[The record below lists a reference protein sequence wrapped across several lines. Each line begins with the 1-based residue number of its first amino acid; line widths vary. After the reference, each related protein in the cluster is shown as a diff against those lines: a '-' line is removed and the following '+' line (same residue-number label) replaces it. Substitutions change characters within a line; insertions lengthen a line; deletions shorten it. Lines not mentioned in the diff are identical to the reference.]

1 MCVCARVCVR
11 ACVRQSELVSEDPCA
26 HDIGR
31 CEGQNAW
38 DEEGLP
44 LQTQDVQKD
53 GHGSHSKRSVSS
65 YPFQNKSVPR
75 TYLTYELTE
84 NIHLHLRVRG
94 IQRTLAASLEQ
105 IERLDPAP
113 GTPVCAS
120 KSPHAPRTALG
131 PLVQGRGLL
140 LERASSSRDFANWK

>member
-75 TYLTYELTE
+75 TFFT
-84 NIHLHLRVRG
+84 NIFHLRTNLDLRARG

-120 KSPHAPRTALG
+120 KSPRAHAPL
-131 PLVQGRGLL
+131 
-140 LERASSSRDFANWK
+140 